1 MFSQSR
7 GHGAAVCGH
16 AAAGRNAANHPRPVA
31 AEGGG
36 RAKATIRRANTV
48 FVLALL
54 AGAIAAGM
62 FTSSARAAGCDK
74 YASPSG
80 SDSNNGS
87 GGGPYRTPA
96 RLDSSLRPGQI
107 GCLETGS
114 YGSVSASHRFT
125 NSGTPSG
132 QITIT
137 AAPGDTATVIGLVQL
152 EGAYTTLS
160 DLNIDGSNTAYDA
173 VRSGTSCP
181 APVSNGLEIDG
192 QGDIFEH
199 NNFYQSVASLRGNG
213 IGVGWNGQADHAIIR
228 YNRIHDLG
236 GCEDYDQMIYLDR
249 GNGVQIY
256 GNWMW
261 NDPHG
266 WGVQLY
272 PDAVG
277 AHVYNNVIDSAGS
290 GFVVGGSSTGNVID
304 HNVVLN
310 STGLTKSGLS
320 RGVGI
325 SEFEPGSG
333 NTFTSNDVFSNPGG
347 VGNDPDLL
355 LSANTTR
362 NPSLVNVGA
371 HDYSVAPGSPLAS
384 WGLWNGVAPSNPA
397 LARTAAV
404 RKRSHARHRVSRHTR
419 RRRTATAH
427 TRRQHRA
434 TAHKRRQHRATAR
447 KRRQHRATAHK
458 RRQHRAT
465 ARKRRQHR
473 ATAHK
478 RRRRTAA
485 AHKHRRRNRSSPA
498 H

>member
-1 MFSQSR
+1 
-7 GHGAAVCGH
+7 
-16 AAAGRNAANHPRPVA
+16 
-31 AEGGG
+31 
-36 RAKATIRRANTV
+36 
-48 FVLALL
+48 
-54 AGAIAAGM
+54 
-62 FTSSARAAGCDK
+62 
-74 YASPSG
+74 
-80 SDSNNGS
+80 
-87 GGGPYRTPA
+87 
-96 RLDSSLRPGQI
+96 
-107 GCLETGS
+107 
-114 YGSVSASHRFT
+114 
-125 NSGTPSG
+125 
-132 QITIT
+132 
-137 AAPGDTATVIGLVQL
+137 
-152 EGAYTTLS
+152 
-160 DLNIDGSNTAYDA
+160 
-173 VRSGTSCP
+173 
-181 APVSNGLEIDG
+181 VSNGLEIDG

-213 IGVGWNGQADHAIIR
+213 IGVGWNGQADHAIVR
-228 YNRIHDLG
+228 SNRIHDVG
-236 GCEDYDQMIYLDR
+236 GCKDYDQMIYLDR

-277 AHVYNNVIDSAGS
+277 AHVYN
-290 GFVVGGSSTGNVID
+290 NVID

-371 HDYSVAPGSPLAS
+371 HDDSVAPGSPLAS
-384 WGLWNGVAPSNPA
+384 WGLWNGIAPANPA
-397 LARTAAV
+397 LAQTAAV
-404 RKRSHARHRVSRHTR
+404 RKRSHARHRVSRHKR

-427 TRRQHRA
+427 TRR
-434 TAHKRRQHRATAR
+434 
-447 KRRQHRATAHK
+447 
-458 RRQHRAT
+458 
-465 ARKRRQHR
+465 
-473 ATAHK
+473 
-478 RRRRTAA
+478 
-485 AHKHRRRNRSSPA
+485 RRNRSSPA

>member
-1 MFSQSR
+1 MLSQSR
-7 GHGAAVCGH
+7 GH

-87 GGGPYRTPA
+87 GGHPYRTPA

-160 DLNIDGSNTAYDA
+160 DLNIDGSNTAYA
-173 VRSGTSCP
+173 TERSGTTCP
-181 APVSNGLEIDG
+181 YPVSNGLEIDG
-192 QGDIFEH
+192 QGDIFEQ

-228 YNRIHDLG
+228 YNRIHDVG
-236 GCEDYDQMIYLDR
+236 GCDDYDQLIYLDR

-277 AHVYNNVIDSAGS
+277 AHVYDNVIDSAGS
-290 GFVVGGSSTGNVID
+290 GFVVAGSSTGNVID
-304 HNVVLN
+304 RNVVLN
-310 STGLTKSGLS
+310 STGLITSGLS
-320 RGVGI
+320 QGVGI

-333 NTFTSNDVFSNPGG
+333 NTFTGNDVFNNPGG
-347 VGNDPDLL
+347 VGSDPDLL
-355 LSANTTR
+355 LSANITR
-362 NPSLVNVGA
+362 NPSLVNPRA
-371 HDYSVAPGSPLAS
+371 HDYGVAPGSPLAG
-384 WGLWNGVAPSNPA
+384 WGLWNGDVPA
-397 LARTAAV
+397 LAQAANV
-404 RKRSHARHRVSRHTR
+404 RNGRHAHQRVSRHK
-419 RRRTATAH
+419 
-427 TRRQHRA
+427 RRQPRA
-434 TAHKRRQHRATAR
+434 TAQ
-447 KRRQHRATAHK
+447 
-458 RRQHRAT
+458 
-465 ARKRRQHR
+465 
-473 ATAHK
+473 K
-478 RRRRTAA
+478 RRRRRAR
-485 AHKHRRRNRSSPA
+485 AHKHRRRNRRAPA